1 MDVKRPKPERINVR
15 RTVVKLALHKLLIE
29 LSQLYNQAILE
40 QQVYVSSR
48 ISPESFPSSGSDGG
62 ILLRFVRANEFSE
75 WKLDE
80 QRFQILED
88 V

>member
-29 LSQLYNQAILE
+29 LPQLYNQAILE

-48 ISPESFPSSGSDGG
+48 ISPESFPNPGSEGE
-62 ILLRFVRANEFSE
+62 ILLWFVRPNEFSE
-75 WKLDE
+75 WRLDAR
-80 QRFQILED
+80 RF
-88 V
+88 